1 MQTPDMV
8 DEAAHAWLEG
18 VAAIAGA
25 VPGGLRAQAQPGL
38 ALLATGA
45 PLASVNGVFDVR
57 SAPRRELVGDL
68 AARAAEEIGR
78 FGVPWCIQVR
88 TGPDTEI
95 AEIAAAHG
103 LAKVTRTPL
112 MVRGLDG
119 PGATLDGS
127 LPAAFVVRQL
137 GPGDS
142 AEFAAA
148 LAAGFE
154 APAQV
159 MNRLGSAEILAL
171 PGATGYLAEADGAV
185 VATGLALRAGG
196 CVGIFNISVPPERR
210 RQGYGAAVTSA
221 ILAAARERGARLAFL
236 HSSAMGRSVYEYL
249 GFRTVEEWT
258 RYT

>member
-1 MQTPDMV
+1 MD
-8 DEAAHAWLEG
+8 
-18 VAAIAGA
+18 
-25 VPGGLRAQAQPGL
+25 
-38 ALLATGA
+38 
-45 PLASVNGVFDVR
+45 GVFDVH
-57 SAPRRELVGDL
+57 SVPRRELIGDL
-68 AARAAEEIGR
+68 AERAAEKIS
-78 FGVPWCIQVR
+78 VPWRIQVR
-88 TGPDTEI
+88 TGPDAEI
-95 AEIAAAHG
+95 AGIAAAHG
-103 LAKVTRTPL
+103 LGSVARSPF

-119 PGATLDGS
+119 PGAALGGP

-137 GPGDS
+137 GSGGS

-221 ILAAARERGARLAFL
+221 ILAAAREWGTRLAFL
-236 HSSAMGRSVYEYL
+236 HSSAMGRSVYECL
-249 GFRTVEEWT
+249 GFRTVEKWT